1 MRAVVVEGPGQIT
14 VTTVPDPTPGPNDV
28 VVAVDACG
36 LCGTD
41 LHLVD
46 GEIPV
51 VNYPITPGHELAGRV
66 VAVGSEVTRLAEGDA
81 VAVDPSLPCGECR
94 YCRKGKGNLCEPWQA
109 IGISSPGGA
118 AEYVQVQAKKCY
130 PLPEGISPTAA
141 ALIEPL
147 SCAVH
152 GLDKAP
158 HDLTDDVLIY
168 GAGTMGLLL
177 AQLLKRAGVR
187 SLSVVDRRQDRL
199 AVAESMGVSAIAT
212 DASALDE
219 AAEGWD
225 LVVDATGVI
234 AAIEDGLGRVRKAGT
249 FLQFGVADAAKT
261 ANFSPFKVYN
271 EEITIVGS
279 MAVHNSFDRARDL
292 LVAGAIDSD
301 ALITNTAGLDDYAAA
316 LEEFRT
322 GTGLKTLV
330 LPSQ

>member
-14 VTTVPDPTPGPNDV
+14 VTTVPDPAPGPNDV

-41 LHLVD
+41 LHVVD

-51 VNYPITPGHELAGRV
+51 VKYPITPGHELAGRV
-66 VAVGSEVTRLAEGDA
+66 VAVGGEVSKLAEGDL

-130 PLPEGISPTAA
+130 PLPAGTPATAA

-152 GLDKAP
+152 GLDKVP

-177 AQLLKRAGVR
+177 AQLLKRAGVNT
-187 SLSVVDRRQDRL
+187 LSVVDRRQDRL
-199 AVAESMGVSAIAT
+199 DVAGSMGVSAVAT
-212 DASALDE
+212 DASALDSD
-219 AAEGWD
+219 GWD
-225 LVVDATGVI
+225 LVVDATGVV

-249 FLQFGVADAAKT
+249 FLQFGVADAKAS

-292 LVAGAIDSD
+292 LVSGAVDSD
-301 ALITNTAGLDDYAAA
+301 TMITNTAGLNDYASA

-322 GTGLKTLV
+322 GAGLKTQV
-330 LPSQ
+330 LPSA

>member
-28 VVAVDACG
+28 VVAVDAVG

-51 VNYPITPGHELAGRV
+51 VNYPIVPGHELAGRV
-66 VAVGSEVTRLAEGDA
+66 VAVGSEVTRLSEGDV

-118 AEYVQVQAKKCY
+118 AEYVRVQAKKCY
-130 PLPEGISPTAA
+130 PVPAGTAPTAA

-177 AQLLKRAGVR
+177 AQLLKRAGVN

-199 AVAESMGVSAIAT
+199 AVAEAMGVHAVAT
-212 DASALDE
+212 DASALDSD
-219 AAEGWD
+219 GWD

-249 FLQFGVADAAKT
+249 FLQFGVADAKAS

-292 LVAGAIDSD
+292 LVAGAIDPDS
-301 ALITNTAGLDDYAAA
+301 LITNTAGLEDYAAA
-316 LEEFRT
+316 LEEFRS
-322 GTGLKTLV
+322 GAGLKTQV
-330 LPSQ
+330 LPSA

>member
-1 MRAVVVEGPGQIT
+1 M
-14 VTTVPDPTPGPNDV
+14 
-28 VVAVDACG
+28 
-36 LCGTD
+36 
-41 LHLVD
+41 
-46 GEIPV
+46 
-51 VNYPITPGHELAGRV
+51 
-66 VAVGSEVTRLAEGDA
+66 
-81 VAVDPSLPCGECR
+81 
-94 YCRKGKGNLCEPWQA
+94 
-109 IGISSPGGA
+109 
-118 AEYVQVQAKKCY
+118 
-130 PLPEGISPTAA
+130 
-141 ALIEPL
+141 
-147 SCAVH
+147 
-152 GLDKAP
+152 
-158 HDLTDDVLIY
+158 LIY

-330 LPSQ
+330 LPSK

>member
-1 MRAVVVEGPGQIT
+1 MRAVVVEGPGQPT
-14 VTTVPDPTPGPNDV
+14 VTEVPDPAPGPNDV

-46 GEIPV
+46 GELPV
-51 VNYPITPGHELAGRV
+51 VSYPITPGHELAGRV
-66 VAVGSEVTRLAEGDA
+66 VAAGGEVTRLAEGDL
-81 VAVDPSLPCGECR
+81 VAVEPSLPCGECR
-94 YCRKGKGNLCEPWQA
+94 YCRAGKGNLCEPWRA
-109 IGISSPGGA
+109 VGITSPGGA

-130 PLPEGISPTAA
+130 PLPEGTPATSA

-152 GLDKAP
+152 GLDKVP
-158 HDLTDDVLIY
+158 HDLTDEVLVY

-187 SLSVVDRRQDRL
+187 SLSMVDRRQDRL
-199 AVAESMGVSAIAT
+199 TVAESMGADAVAT
-212 DASALDE
+212 E
-219 AAEGWD
+219 AEQLGNPDGWD

-234 AAIEDGLGRVRKAGT
+234 AAIEDGLTRVRKAGT
-249 FLQFGVADAAKT
+249 FLQFGVADAKAS
-261 ANFSPFKVYN
+261 AQFSPFRVYN

-292 LVAGAIDSD
+292 LVAGAVD
-301 ALITNTAGLDDYAAA
+301 AGSLVTTTAGLADYSTA
-316 LEEFRT
+316 LEEFRS
-322 GTGLKTLV
+322 GTGLKTQV
-330 LPSQ
+330 LPSA